1 MLESGNRD
9 ILLNENDDLLYWKV
23 YEVCDPKLCEG
34 MMREGYCNFEPTKEV
49 I

>member
-9 ILLNENDDLLYWKV
+9 FFQTENDDLLHWKV
-23 YEVCDPKLCEG
+23 YEVCDPKLCEA
-34 MMREGYCNFEPTKEV
+34 MMREGYCNFGRTKEV